1 MKIPLFALLPF
12 FFLMA
17 AVAFG
22 QPPSTSGPASSG
34 PAQPGPTPEQAAL
47 TTDNN
52 AFCLDLYGQ
61 LRHEPGNLFFSPASI
76 STAFAMAYAG
86 AGATT
91 ATEMA
96 AALHFT
102 LPPDK
107 LHPAMGALLAGLNAQ
122 HAGYELHVAD
132 ALWAQQDERFL
143 PQFLNVTRTDYGAGL
158 HMVDFVHG
166 PGAARETI
174 NRWVEGQ
181 TADKIKDLMPASA
194 VTPSTRLVLV
204 NAIYFKGDWE
214 SQFDKA
220 ATEDGDFHLSAS
232 SSVKTA
238 LMHRTGGYEF
248 FDGGSFKALRLP
260 YKDDELSMIVL
271 LPNDVDGLDGLEKSL
286 TAENLRDWTG
296 KFQYVKK
303 VILTL
308 PRFTTT
314 RTFELNDALGAL
326 GMKQAFERE
335 KADFSGMTGARGL
348 WIGSAVHKAFIDVN
362 EEGTEA
368 AAATG
373 ISMRSMVAMREPP
386 PTEFRVDHPFVF
398 VIRENKSGSIL
409 FVGRVT
415 DPTK

>member
-12 FFLMA
+12 FFLMV

-22 QPPSTSGPASSG
+22 QPPSPPGPSSSR
-34 PAQPGPTPEQAAL
+34 PTPDRPTPEQAAL
-47 TTDNN
+47 AKDNN

-61 LRHEPGNLFFSPASI
+61 LRREPGNLFFSSASI

-86 AGATT
+86 AGGTT

-102 LPPDK
+102 LPPDE

-132 ALWAQQDERFL
+132 ALWAQQGETFL
-143 PQFLNVTRTDYGAGL
+143 PQFLNVTRADYGAGL
-158 HMVDFVHG
+158 HTVDFARG

-174 NRWVEGQ
+174 NHWVEEQ
-181 TADKIKDLMPASA
+181 TADKIKDLMPANA

-220 ATEDGDFHLSAS
+220 ATEDEDFHLSTS
-232 SSVKTA
+232 SSVKAA
-238 LMHRTGGYEF
+238 LMHRTGSYAY
-248 FDGGSFKALRLP
+248 FDGGSFKALMLP
-260 YKDDELSMIVL
+260 YKGNELSMIVL
-271 LPNDVDGLDGLEKSL
+271 LPNDVDGLDTLEKTL
-286 TAENLRDWTG
+286 NAENLRDWTG

-308 PRFTTT
+308 PRFTMT
-314 RTFELNDALGAL
+314 RAFELNDALGAL

-335 KADFSGMTGARGL
+335 KADFPGMTGTRGL

-386 PTEFRVDHPFVF
+386 PTVFRVDHPFVF
-398 VIRENKSGSIL
+398 VICENKSGSIL
-409 FVGRVT
+409 FMGRVT
-415 DPTK
+415 DPSK